1 MQGKKLYRSRSNRM
15 VAGVAA
21 GLGNYLEV
29 DPTII
34 RLLFAFLV
42 LLGGGGA
49 VIYFVMWIIVPE
61 EPAS

>member
-61 EPAS
+61 EPA